1 MSSGGGS
8 LAASHVMAAVVSTMA
23 PPKAQYQ
30 QVDWAT
36 HKAIMHEMGQD
47 GTEGEGYV
55 NTSKSWS
62 VNAYLRTGGSM
73 SAANEASDWWLSEN
87 QIKQI
92 IKRVDSQMKP
102 LTRNIQAVRF
112 VGPEMLSELGIQ
124 GGVSAMTG
132 LPKPIKVTAATAAQ
146 LQQMI
151 QSGKLAEFTPKAYS
165 SFSTDAKKNVFT
177 SKQVKINY
185 KISKGTPCI
194 MTANATE
201 SEGVLAR
208 KVKHK
213 ITGVRWVNDAF
224 GGKLEIDVTV

>member
-8 LAASHVMAAVVSTMA
+8 LAASHGMAAVVSTMA

-62 VNAYLRTGGSM
+62 VNAYLRTDGSM

-87 QIKQI
+87 QIK
-92 IKRVDSQMKP
+92 
-102 LTRNIQAVRF
+102 
-112 VGPEMLSELGIQ
+112 
-124 GGVSAMTG
+124 
-132 LPKPIKVTAATAAQ
+132 
-146 LQQMI
+146 QMI

-201 SEGVLAR
+201 SEGVLGR
-208 KVKHK
+208 NVKHK
-213 ITGVRWVNDAF
+213 ITGARWVNDAF

>member
-8 LAASHVMAAVVSTMA
+8 LAASHGMTAVVSTMA

-151 QSGKLAEFTPKAYS
+151 RQ
-165 SFSTDAKKNVFT
+165 
-177 SKQVKINY
+177 KIHPLFVIGGNRVD
-185 KISKGTPCI
+185 
-194 MTANATE
+194 
-201 SEGVLAR
+201 VL
-208 KVKHK
+208 KMP
-213 ITGVRWVNDAF
+213 
-224 GGKLEIDVTV
+224 